1 MQAREGTDLLIG
13 QKRRRSKPLMKADA
27 EKESL
32 LSDETDESLPDRP
45 SDDPAPDDL
54 LADLDSTGSE
64 ILQVA
69 TPAPAQSTKDTEELN
84 DLELD
89 GEFWKS
95 TDDPIRTYLREM
107 GSFSL
112 LTREGEIDLA
122 KRIERGQARVKKALS
137 RAPLAIQELL
147 TLGEALQQGR
157 VSVRDVLIT
166 PDSTDVE
173 DPATKQKEELLQ
185 RISDISKHYQEAQQA
200 RQKLQGASRGMRPK
214 RLRKLRYNMACSL
227 VRLSR
232 IYRQIHFTPKFQR
245 KLIDLIGQAVAQ
257 YKPVEREIA
266 KIQRRLE
273 QSVLAGSAGLQEELR
288 TSLRQLTQRLRK
300 LEKDWGWGALDLRRT
315 LRIIERGEQEA
326 ETAKKRLVEANLR
339 LVVSVAK
346 RYTGRGLQFLD
357 LIQEGN
363 IGLMR
368 AVDRFDYRHGYRFS
382 TYATW
387 WIRQGIMRALADQA
401 RTIRLPVRII
411 EAIRRLAG
419 AQRELRQELRRD
431 PTPGELARK
440 MEISVSNVRKILRA
454 AQEPISLDTPIGEDR
469 ESSLGDLLM
478 DHEAV
483 LPSQSIISLNLQEQT
498 AELLRALKPREAEI
512 LKMRFGLLDD
522 RVYTLEE
529 IGLRFAVTRERIRQ
543 IEIKALRKLRTPSR
557 SHHLKVFLDSG

>member
-1 MQAREGTDLLIG
+1 MLIG
-13 QKRRRSKPLMKADA
+13 PIRSRTKPLLKAGRKKDS
-27 EKESL
+27 SL
-32 LSDETDESLPDRP
+32 NDETGELRP
-45 SDDPAPDDL
+45 GRLVNDPAPDDL
-54 LADLDSTGSE
+54 LPNQDISGNGILEEMDLALLPSAED
-64 ILQVA
+64 A
-69 TPAPAQSTKDTEELN
+69 EEL
-84 DLELD
+84 
-89 GEFWKS
+89 GEFKLDAESWES

-107 GSFSL
+107 GNFSL

-122 KRIERGQARVKKALS
+122 RRIECGRARVRKALS
-137 RAPLAIQELL
+137 RVPLVIGEMLK
-147 TLGEALQQGR
+147 LGEALQQGR
-157 VSVRDVLIT
+157 VTVRDVLVT
-166 PDSTDVE
+166 PETADVDDSG
-173 DPATKQKEELLQ
+173 AKQREELLQ
-185 RISDISKHYQEAQQA
+185 RLSEIAKHQERAERV
-200 RQKLQGASRGMRPK
+200 RQKLQDGWRGMRPK
-214 RLRKLRYNMACSL
+214 RLRKLRYDMARSL

-232 IYRQIHFTPKFQR
+232 IYRQVPLRLEFER
-245 KLIDLIGQAVAQ
+245 KLINLIRQAVAQ
-257 YKPVEREIA
+257 YRPVEREIA

-273 QSVLAGSAGLQEELR
+273 QSVLAGSAGQKEELR
-288 TSLRQLTQRLRK
+288 TSLQQLIERLRK

-339 LVVSVAK
+339 LVVSIAK
-346 RYTGRGLQFLD
+346 RHTGRGLQFLD

-368 AVDRFDYRHGYRFS
+368 AADGFDYRRGYRFS

-387 WIRQGIMRALADQA
+387 WIRQGITRALADQA
-401 RTIRLPVRII
+401 RTIRLPVRMI

-440 MEISVSNVRKILRA
+440 MEISVSKVRRILRA
-454 AQEPISLDTPIGEDR
+454 AQEPISLETPIGEEMD
-469 ESSLGDLLM
+469 SSLGDLLV

-483 LPSQSIISLNLQEQT
+483 SPSQSIISLNLREQT
-498 AELLRALKPREAEI
+498 AELLGALKPREAEI

-543 IEIKALRKLRTPSR
+543 IEIRALRKLRAPSR
-557 SHHLKVFLDSG
+557 SHHLKVFLDSGS